1 MATALI
7 RVKGHLHAVP
17 GGEVF
22 VYDLPARQVAHSTCN
37 LNGHVNQVLLRDR
50 LEGNERERE
59 TMCCWET
66 ETGKTQKGGSGDVT
80 FQICLLC
87 QIVLY
92 IFLIERGSKM
102 GVTYTKTISVFK
114 CKCKASQLKNNTCYT
129 WCLKKPLKGKKC
141 TVQTWLVT

>member
-59 TMCCWET
+59 RQCAVE
-66 ETGKTQKGGSGDVT
+66 KQK
-80 FQICLLC
+80 Q
-87 QIVLY
+87 
-92 IFLIERGSKM
+92 EKHKRE
-102 GVTYTKTISVFK
+102 GVGT
-114 CKCKASQLKNNTCYT
+114 
-129 WCLKKPLKGKKC
+129 
-141 TVQTWLVT
+141 